1 MYNRFIFL
9 AITLFFTTLLTF
21 GSVVQKDSL
30 RNMKYS
36 SRDNGAATKW
46 QEEVRTSLSVLLKT
60 YDLQLKKS
68 AISLSPE
75 VIRTED
81 KGNYELREI
90 TFNSTP
96 GRRIQAIVT
105 IPENDGN
112 RQFPAVICIHGHGGK
127 MTSVFE
133 EESIY
138 KGFAH
143 VLASHGFVTISTVVS
158 QHQVYEEGRLLM
170 GERLWDLMRCVDFL
184 ETLEMVDETKIGCA
198 GLSLGGE
205 MAMWLGGMDPRIRA
219 VVSSGFLTKMDQ
231 MEHNHCMCWKFPG
244 LREIV
249 DFPDIYSLI
258 APRPL
263 MCQNG
268 EKEPAD
274 QFFVPLAREAFRE
287 IQVIYADLYRPEN
300 VILDVHNGGHE
311 IDLSS
316 LVWFLEKNLKEKV
329 EN

>member
-1 MYNRFIFL
+1 MR
-9 AITLFFTTLLTF
+9 
-21 GSVVQKDSL
+21 
-30 RNMKYS
+30 YS
-36 SRDNGAATKW
+36 SRTDEAATRW
-46 QEEVRTSLSVLLKT
+46 QEEVRSSMLRLMKIEDLLSL
-60 YDLQLKKS
+60 KS
-68 AISLSPE
+68 AIPLNPE
-75 VIRTED
+75 VIRTEH
-81 KGNYELREI
+81 KGKYELREI
-90 TFNSTP
+90 TFSSTP
-96 GRRIQAIVT
+96 GRRIHAIVT
-105 IPENDGN
+105 IPENAGD
-112 RQFPAVICIHGHGGK
+112 RTFPAVICIHGHGGK
-127 MTSVFE
+127 LTSVFE

-158 QHQVYEEGRLLM
+158 QHQVNEQGRLLM
-170 GERLWDLMRCVDFL
+170 GERLWDLMRCADFL
-184 ETLEMVDETKIGCA
+184 ETLEMVDKSNIGCA

-244 LREIV
+244 LRQIV

-274 QFFVPLAREAFRE
+274 QFYVPLAREAFKE
-287 IQVIYADLYRPEN
+287 IQVIYADLHRPEN
-300 VILDVHNGGHE
+300 VILDVHSGGHE
-311 IDLSS
+311 IDLPG
-316 LVWFLEKNLKEKV
+316 LIWFLEKHLKVKQ
-329 EN
+329 